1 MWVGVSVGECGWVE
15 VGSSVAFFKV
25 TGGGTTLS
33 LHLCLCVCRLVVHSH
48 CLSLADQLRNE
59 SDPAMVLHLG
69 TVLIF
74 MKVTGS
80 LLHLPGRLVP
90 QVILFLQDKHEK
102 EVPREDLLQLRAYQE
117 LLVASIKESRERE
130 KRCRESQETPGGVA
144 ENKTQEEGE
153 SAVKGDG
160 ERREGQN
167 KAQLIDRMQGVKQV
181 ALKYVAQGGKSG
193 TLTEATEP

>member
-1 MWVGVSVGECGWVE
+1 M
-15 VGSSVAFFKV
+15 
-25 TGGGTTLS
+25 
-33 LHLCLCVCRLVVHSH
+33 CRLVVHSH

-69 TVLIF
+69 AVLIF

-90 QVILFLQDKHEK
+90 QVFVYLQDKHKK

-130 KRCRESQETPGGVA
+130 KQCSESQEATGPVV
-144 ENKTQEEGE
+144 ENKTQEEGG
-153 SAVKGDG
+153 SAVEGDG
-160 ERREGQN
+160 ERREGQSQ
-167 KAQLIDRMQGVKQV
+167 AQLIEKMQGVKQV
-181 ALKYVAQGGKSG
+181 ALKYVAQGGRSG
-193 TLTEATEP
+193 PLTEAAEP